1 MCGCMCM
8 CVRVCMCMC
17 ACVCVHVYVCVCAHY
32 SSASYMY
39 GAHNLQRYAHFT
51 VSTYIEE
58 EKNGH
63 SSLLLINIYAETVKC
78 AYLCK

>member
-1 MCGCMCM
+1 MYVCTWVHVYVCMCM
-8 CVRVCMCMC
+8 CVCM
-17 ACVCVHVYVCVCAHY
+17 CAHY

-39 GAHNLQRYAHFT
+39 GVHNLQRYAHFT

-63 SSLLLINIYAETVKC
+63 SSLLLIDIYAETVKC